1 MASRTIVPQQGRA
14 GEAEVGGA
22 GAAVHNQT
30 NKNAAAG
37 DGRSR
42 RALGDI
48 GNVVNVRGAAVEGKA
63 QRQIHRPLTRSFC
76 AQLLANAEAAAAVEK
91 NKKILIQNLR
101 LFGISENV
109 CVKVDKAPV
118 LDGAAVVSKRGVA
131 AVPKAVQKKPVAKPV
146 PAQAEVIEISPDVN
160 EVVEV
165 KEKKRKKVV
174 DVKNNNKVTQREE
187 SSKKK
192 QHTFSSALTARSKAA
207 HGIANKP
214 KEEIVHDIDEADA
227 DNHLAGV
234 EYVEDIYKFYK
245 SIENESMPNDYMH
258 LQTDINEKMR
268 SILVDWLIDVHQKF
282 ELSPEA
288 LYLTVN
294 LIDRFLSVKVVPRR
308 ELQLLGMSAMLIATK
323 YEEIWPP
330 EVNDLVCIA
339 DRAYT
344 HEQILLMEKTILGRL
359 EWTVTVPTHYVFLAR
374 FIKASIPDPKMENMV
389 YFLAEL
395 GIMHYETI
403 RFCPSMVAASAV
415 YAARCALNKSE
426 SWTDTLK
433 FHTGYSESQLV
444 DCAKLLAYF
453 HSKAAEGR
461 LHVVYK
467 KYSSSLRGAVA
478 SVPPSKNLLSA
489 ESRLQVV

>member
-1 MASRTIVPQQGRA
+1 MASRTIVPQQARA
-14 GEAEVGGA
+14 EAGVGGA
-22 GAAVHNQT
+22 GAAVQKQT
-30 NKNAAAG
+30 KKNAAAG
-37 DGRSR
+37 DGKNR

-48 GNVVNVRGAAVEGKA
+48 GNVVNVRGVVVDGKA
-63 QRQIHRPLTRSFC
+63 QQQIHRPLTRSFC
-76 AQLLANAEAAAAVEK
+76 AQLLANAQAAAAAEK
-91 NKKILIQNLR
+91 NKK
-101 LFGISENV
+101 NV
-109 CVKVDKAPV
+109 CLNVEKAPV
-118 LDGAAVVSKRGVA
+118 VDGGAAAVPKRGVA
-131 AVPKAVQKKPVAKPV
+131 PAPKAVQKKPADKPMPAK
-146 PAQAEVIEISPDVN
+146 AEVVEISPDVE

-165 KEKKRKKVV
+165 KEKKEEKKKDKVV
-174 DVKNNNKVTQREE
+174 DVKNNKKLTQGEG

-207 HGIANKP
+207 QGIANKP
-214 KEEIVHDIDEADA
+214 KEEIVLDIDAADA
-227 DNHLAGV
+227 NNHLAGV
-234 EYVEDIYKFYK
+234 EYVDDIYKFYK
-245 SIENESMPNDYMH
+245 SAENESRPNDYMH
-258 LQTDINEKMR
+258 LQTDVNEKMR
-268 SILVDWLIDVHQKF
+268 SILIDWLIDVHQKF

-294 LIDRFLSVKVVPRR
+294 LIDRFMSVKVVPRR

-344 HEQILLMEKTILGRL
+344 QEQILLMEKTILGRL
-359 EWTVTVPTHYVFLAR
+359 EWTLTVPTHYVFLAR

-415 YAARCALNKSE
+415 YAARCTLNKTPT
-426 SWTDTLK
+426 WTDTLK

-453 HSKAAEGR
+453 HSKAAESR
-461 LHVVYK
+461 LQVVYK

-478 SVPPSKNLLSA
+478 LYPPSKNLLSA
-489 ESRLQVV
+489 ESRLQVA

>member
-1 MASRTIVPQQGRA
+1 MASRTIVPQQGR

-160 EVVEV
+160 EVVE
-165 KEKKRKKVV
+165 
-174 DVKNNNKVTQREE
+174 
-187 SSKKK
+187 
-192 QHTFSSALTARSKAA
+192 AA